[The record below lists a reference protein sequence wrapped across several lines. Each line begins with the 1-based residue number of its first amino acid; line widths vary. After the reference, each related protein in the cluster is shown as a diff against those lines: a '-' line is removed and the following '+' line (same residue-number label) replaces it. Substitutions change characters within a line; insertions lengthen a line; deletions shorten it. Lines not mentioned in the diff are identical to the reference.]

1 MTENHTVNDGGF
13 EGHDDDEEKPGK
25 KIEPEFADPKRLTP
39 GEASVDMIS
48 KAMYKNPKGNL
59 ICDFQRLVAW
69 WPRFGRTRFMEG
81 LRELGFKSQ
90 GPGGE
95 GIWIKTIP
103 KPPAEITTTFKPKRQ
118 YFRTK
123 QSGKTTR
130 EN

>member
-1 MTENHTVNDGGF
+1 MTENHTVDNGGF
-13 EGHDDDEEKPGK
+13 ADFDDEEKPEK
-25 KIEPEFADPKRLTP
+25 KIDQDFADPKELTAA
-39 GEASVDMIS
+39 EASVEKIS
-48 KAMYKNPKGNL
+48 KAMYKNKKGNL
-59 ICDFQRLVAW
+59 ICDFRRLVAW

-81 LRELGFKSQ
+81 VRELGFKSQ

-103 KPPAEITTTFKPKRQ
+103 KPPAEITTTFMPKRQ

-123 QSGKTTR
+123 QSGKITR